1 MNPQIIR
8 DAAQRFIGQLD
19 RLEHGEEG
27 AAGALAALFADDA
40 RLSNPIIEREGG
52 ERVGREAIA
61 AFWQAYRGNFSD
73 IHSAFF
79 DLTAGEQSAG
89 LFWRSEG
96 AGRDGQPLA
105 YEGVTLL
112 QFDEGGRITRFKGY
126 FDPDQ
131 VRLKVTRH

>member
-8 DAAQRFIGQLD
+8 DAAQRFIGRLD
-19 RLEHGEEG
+19 RLEQGEPG
-27 AAGALAALFADDA
+27 AADELTALFADDA
-40 RLSNPIIEREGG
+40 HLSNPIIEREGG
-52 ERVGREAIA
+52 ERVGRDAIA
-61 AFWQAYRGNFSD
+61 AFWQAYRGNFGD
-73 IHSAFF
+73 IHSEFL
-79 DLTAGEQSAG
+79 DITAGEQSAG

-126 FDPDQ
+126 FDPDR
-131 VRLKVTRH
+131 VRLKATRH